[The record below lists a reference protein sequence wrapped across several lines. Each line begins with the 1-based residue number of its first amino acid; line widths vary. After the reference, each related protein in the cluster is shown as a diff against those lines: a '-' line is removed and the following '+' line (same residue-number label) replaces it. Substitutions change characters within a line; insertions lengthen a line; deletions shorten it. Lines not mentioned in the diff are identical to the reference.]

1 MSLEKGK
8 KLRIWKSKY
17 PGLEELPYI
26 YFSFQPVLFV
36 LWLPIL
42 YLSIR
47 AWFSKRPSD
56 YLRPSTS
63 ISLFKGMFHVHTSKK
78 HWIVGAFQLPDKTFN
93 KVYQAPYGFAVYD
106 CAMQGSTLASMESLG
121 KVFNLRLIADCSV
134 PGKEIEACVNDILI
148 KLSKASKNWIQ
159 FDFNS
164 GSNSGRRFWTSSKV
178 YNQTH
183 YLSNSEL
190 FPIENSLYN
199 FSNIEEFKHEGLIF
213 FLAFEMKKW

>member
-1 MSLEKGK
+1 
-8 KLRIWKSKY
+8 
-17 PGLEELPYI
+17 
-26 YFSFQPVLFV
+26 
-36 LWLPIL
+36 
-42 YLSIR
+42 
-47 AWFSKRPSD
+47 
-56 YLRPSTS
+56 
-63 ISLFKGMFHVHTSKK
+63 
-78 HWIVGAFQLPDKTFN
+78 
-93 KVYQAPYGFAVYD
+93 
-106 CAMQGSTLASMESLG
+106 MQGSTLASMESLG

-134 PGKEIEACVNDILI
+134 PGKEIDACVNDILI

-199 FSNIEEFKHEGLIF
+199 FSNIEEFKNEGLIF
-213 FLAFEMKKW
+213 FLAFEMKKMIIFIIDKF